1 MLNGRVA
8 VFLSCSGKFQ
18 KRVAVPIRNALEQRG
33 IRGIIVAEEPFLR
46 GTDDPERKVDSY
58 LEACDVFVAL
68 CTPDHH
74 LEDGSFLTRQNI
86 IDEYARAR
94 SRPKLRERALVFKH
108 PDVALPSN
116 INPTY
121 EHLDVDD
128 VAPVPGVILRQLD
141 EWRIVKAEPQT
152 TPNLERKAAPSVME
166 LIDGLELGDYDEA
179 NRRAFELLST
189 EGRKAAE
196 ATVEDLRQFLTGP
209 SLMDNEAMLLAG
221 SILESMHQ
229 FDPPLV
235 SAELIE
241 ELASSDDFSAR
252 SIAAQL
258 LWDRAEVAPGDVPLG
273 LLGKLALPSKE
284 DWYVQAPAMAAV
296 KALLLRRRSARMILD
311 KLATSEDPED
321 RYAVAA
327 ALLDVAQIDQW
338 AAPLDLAEKL
348 STDNNE
354 LVSAKGREVL
364 EAIGPRSSDKRDPLS
379 PFGL

>member
-18 KRVAVPIRNALEQRG
+18 KRVAVPIRKALEQRG

-68 CTPDHH
+68 CTPDDL
-74 LEDGSFLTRQNI
+74 LEDGRFLARQNI

-94 SRPKLRERALVFKH
+94 TRPKLRERALVFKH

-128 VAPVPGVILRQLD
+128 VAPVLVAILRQLD
-141 EWRIVKAEPQT
+141 AWGIVKAEPHT
-152 TPNLERKAAPSVME
+152 APTLVRKPPPSVME
-166 LIDGLELGDYDEA
+166 LIDGLKLGDWDEA
-179 NRRAFELLST
+179 GRRAFELLSA

-196 ATVEDLRQFLTGP
+196 ATVEQLRHFLTGP
-209 SLMDNEAMLLAG
+209 SSEDNEATLLAG
-221 SILESMHQ
+221 SVLESMHR
-229 FDPPLV
+229 FDPLLV

-241 ELASSDDFSAR
+241 ELSSSDDFSTR
-252 SIAAQL
+252 SIAAHL

-273 LLGKLALPSKE
+273 LLGKLALPSEE

-296 KALLLRRRSARMILD
+296 KALLLRRRSTRIIFD
-311 KLATSEDPED
+311 KLAASEDPED
-321 RYAVAA
+321 RYAVAG
-327 ALLDVAQIDQW
+327 ALLDVAQIDRW
-338 AAPLDLAEKL
+338 AAPRDLAEKL
-348 STDNNE
+348 SKDNNE

-364 EAIGPRSSDKRDPLS
+364 EAIGPFGKDDLDPLS